1 MTARLARLLRPESLA
16 FIGGEAA
23 EWAID
28 ATRSF
33 GYQGE
38 IWAVNPRRQLR
49 DVPTVVSVA
58 ELPEGVDAAFVGV
71 GRHQATDIVRG
82 LAALGTGAA
91 VCYASGYA
99 ETGEVGAAHQCE
111 LVEAAGGMPLVGPN
125 CYGTLSAVTGAALW
139 PDLHG
144 LARTK
149 RGVAIVSQSGNIA
162 LNLTMQRR
170 GLDIS
175 HVISL
180 GNQAGVGLAEM
191 FEALVADPAV
201 TGVGLYI
208 EAIDDVAR
216 FAVAANEASRRG
228 HPVVILKAGASEAAE
243 SISVSHTGSLVG
255 SDDAYEALFRR
266 LGATRAGTV
275 GGLLDTLGV
284 LSVVGPLAGN
294 RLVSLSC
301 SGGEAALIADRGRN
315 HKVAFPAFA
324 PDHRDRVAAT
334 LDGRVTVTNP
344 LDYHTFIWG
353 DIARLTECF
362 TTVLAGEPS
371 DHESSEGAESVRV
384 VESIEPHRPF
394 DAAVLVL
401 DFPAVGLDWSRW
413 WPTLDA
419 FGAACAASATPGVLV
434 ASMADNLPDEAR
446 SRAAEL
452 GLPACGDF
460 DTALAAIEA
469 AIALGRPPADAR
481 PSQITLL
488 LPPPC
493 FPTSTTTLFEH
504 AAKQRLVKAGITV
517 PLGRL
522 VPAGDAAA
530 AAADIGGPVV
540 VKATGL
546 AHKSDVDGVA
556 VGLVDS
562 TEVAAA
568 ATRLGALG
576 HGDVMV
582 EACIDDA
589 VAELLVSIRS
599 APPVGMLLTLG
610 AGGTLVELLDDSASL
625 LLPTNSEAVREALR
639 SLRVWSLLGGYR
651 GRPPAAVDAVIEA
664 VGCLGSLVRD
674 DGSIVE
680 VEINPLLVTAQQ
692 AIAADALI
700 VVASPS
706 EGDSR

>member
-1 MTARLARLLRPESLA
+1 MTASLARLLRPRSLA

-33 GYQGE
+33 GFQGQ

-49 DVPTVVSVA
+49 DVPTVTSVA

-71 GRHQATDIVRG
+71 GRHEATDVVRD
-82 LAALGTGAA
+82 LAARGAGAA

-99 ETGEVGAAHQCE
+99 ETGEVGAAHQRE
-111 LVEAAGGMPLVGPN
+111 LVAAAGGMPLVGPN

-144 LARTK
+144 LVRTE

-180 GNQAGVGLAEM
+180 GNQAGVGLAEV
-191 FEALVADPAV
+191 FEALVADAAV

-208 EAIDDVAR
+208 EAVDDVAR
-216 FAVAANEASRRG
+216 FAAAADKARG
-228 HPVVILKAGASEAAE
+228 RGLPVVVLKAGASEAAE
-243 SISVSHTGSLVG
+243 AISASHTGSLVG
-255 SDDAYEALFRR
+255 SDDAYETLFRR
-266 LGATRAGTV
+266 LGATRVRTV

-284 LSVVGPLAGN
+284 LSVVGSLAGN

-301 SGGEAALIADRGRN
+301 SGGEAALVADRGRN
-315 HKVAFPAFA
+315 YNVTFPAFA

-334 LDGRVTVTNP
+334 LDGQVTVTNP

-353 DIARLTECF
+353 DIDRLTECF
-362 TTVLAGEPS
+362 TTVLVGEAGVYEA
-371 DHESSEGAESVRV
+371 DGGAGSVGAVESVDAQC
-384 VESIEPHRPF
+384 PF
-394 DAAVLVL
+394 DAAILVL

-419 FGAACAASATPGVLV
+419 FGAACAAGATPGVLV
-434 ASMADNLPDEAR
+434 ASMAENLPDEAR
-446 SRAAEL
+446 SRAADL
-452 GLPACGDF
+452 GLAACGDF
-460 DTALAAIEA
+460 DTAFAAIEA
-469 AIALGRPPADAR
+469 AIALGCPPADAR
-481 PSQITLL
+481 PSETAL
-488 LPPPC
+488 LPPSSCP
-493 FPTSTTTLFEH
+493 PTSTTALIEH
-504 AAKQRLVKAGITV
+504 AAKQRLAEAGIAV
-517 PLGRL
+517 PHGQL
-522 VPAGDAAA
+522 VPTGDAAVA
-530 AAADIGGPVV
+530 AAEIGYPVV
-540 VKATGL
+540 VKAAGL
-546 AHKSDVDGVA
+546 AHKSDVGGVA
-556 VGLVDS
+556 VGLVEPD
-562 TEVAAA
+562 EVAAA

-582 EACIDDA
+582 EAYVQDA
-589 VAELLVSIRS
+589 VAELLVSVRS

-610 AGGTLVELLDDSASL
+610 AGGTLVELLDDSACL
-625 LLPTNSEAVREALR
+625 LLPTDSEAVREALR
-639 SLRVWSLLGGYR
+639 GLKVWSLLGGHR
-651 GRPPAAVDAVIEA
+651 GRPPAAVDAVVEVID
-664 VGCLGSLVRD
+664 CLGSLVRD

-680 VEINPLLVTAQQ
+680 VEINPLLVTAQR
-692 AIAADALI
+692 AVAADALI
-700 VVASPS
+700 FVASPPD
-706 EGDSR
+706 GGPR